1 MYKYIA
7 SHVLLFIFLFIHA
20 TNAFDDLLYFRPSSR
35 HHRQSGEQNKQKER
49 LSWGLYSLEEKI
61 SISHA
66 SLKIPRLFRIITSG
80 SLVNIHKYLDCLV
93 FQQHAY
99 FLHSH
104 ANNCLVCHWLTP
116 DHLPITF
123 GPVELS

>member
-1 MYKYIA
+1 MQQMLLTTRYI
-7 SHVLLFIFLFIHA
+7 SGPPLG
-20 TNAFDDLLYFRPSSR
+20 TTDESS
-35 HHRQSGEQNKQKER
+35 EKNKQNKW

-66 SLKIPRLFRIITSG
+66 SLKIPRLFRITSG

-93 FQQHAY
+93 FRQHTSILY
-99 FLHSH
+99 SH
-104 ANNCLVCHWLTP
+104 AINCLVCHWLSS

-123 GPVELS
+123 LPVELS